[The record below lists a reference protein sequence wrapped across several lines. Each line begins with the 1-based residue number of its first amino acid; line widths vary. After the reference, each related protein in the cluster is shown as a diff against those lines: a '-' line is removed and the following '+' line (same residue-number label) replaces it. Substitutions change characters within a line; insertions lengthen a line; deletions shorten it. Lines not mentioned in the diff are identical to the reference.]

1 MSGNG
6 ELLFYLGGFFLALLC
21 PRKKKQE
28 CIPVGCVPS
37 SAMAVWGG
45 VCPSGCLPGGGV
57 CSGKVCQG
65 VFALRGVCP
74 GGCTPHPLCEQ
85 MTDGCKNITFPQ
97 LPLPTVQNV
106 FIGGS
111 KGVLGAGT
119 TYYCSISFIFMQ
131 ISRKTFPNNR
141 SLLQTQSLAPLPPS
155 GKSWIRH
162 CYCQVREWLEDIL
175 KLYATTIS
183 LVPRRKSH

>member
-1 MSGNG
+1 MRTVLCSGRLRG
-6 ELLFYLGGFFLALLC
+6 GSAQAGVYPGGGCLLREGL
-21 PRKKKQE
+21 P
-28 CIPVGCVPS
+28 
-37 SAMAVWGG
+37 GG
-45 VCPSGCLPGGGV
+45 VCLEGCLPRGMYTSPPLWTDDRRV
-57 CSGKVCQG
+57 QKHYLSATS
-65 VFALRGVCP
+65 FA
-74 GGCTPHPLCEQ
+74 
-85 MTDGCKNITFPQ
+85 DGTKRIHWGLQ
-97 LPLPTVQNV
+97 
-106 FIGGS
+106 
-111 KGVLGAGT
+111 GVLGAGT